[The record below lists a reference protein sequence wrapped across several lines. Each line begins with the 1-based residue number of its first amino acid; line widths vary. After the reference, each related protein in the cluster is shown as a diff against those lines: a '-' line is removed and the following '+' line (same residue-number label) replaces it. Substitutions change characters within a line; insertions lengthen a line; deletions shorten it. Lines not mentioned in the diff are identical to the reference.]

1 MYIHITEVAKYVNN
15 QAKTYG
21 KQAKIRTFL
30 GPNFTCKNPLTMHT
44 QIVIRL
50 STLTI
55 IQERKKMIYVTPR
68 ARNQIEIEIVLH
80 QKRMGGMKL

>member
-1 MYIHITEVAKYVNN
+1 
-15 QAKTYG
+15 
-21 KQAKIRTFL
+21 
-30 GPNFTCKNPLTMHT
+30 MHT

-80 QKRMGGMKL
+80 QKQMGAGNYDQKCMEKGENQNLTTAPFPEKN